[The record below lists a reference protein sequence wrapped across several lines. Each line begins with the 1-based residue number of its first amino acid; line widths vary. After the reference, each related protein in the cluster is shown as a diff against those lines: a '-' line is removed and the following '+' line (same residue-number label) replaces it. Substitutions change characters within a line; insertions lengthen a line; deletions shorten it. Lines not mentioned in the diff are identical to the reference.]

1 MSSEKEKAVRLYR
14 TISLIVAFSLVA
26 ISVLLLVLEKPANQ
40 SSINL
45 ILVLTATALF
55 SGAVTAIVFN
65 SLSLQESDQ
74 QLNLA
79 LERVL
84 REVFRPLRSTI
95 EDTAIS
101 GYRWNTH
108 IIAPQPADPFPDYA
122 IQLIRFGY
130 TRKTLPETARIVCL
144 ASMDDDALAPF
155 QDPDRYLMRWQVD
168 DTLDPSD
175 PNVFTPLALKVDDR
189 QIDPKIHSKEIPGT
203 STKVCEYHYR
213 IPREIRH
220 RERNRIEVTVST
232 RKYFADTQ
240 ITFKTILFATVTDA
254 EFSCT
259 VDSSIK
265 CRQLSVAA
273 NTSGLGPRGELSI
286 GQTYPG
292 PGPYGAV
299 AAHARYAYPLQAG
312 TSVTFY
318 VDRERLNKP

>member
-1 MSSEKEKAVRLYR
+1 MSTEKERAVRLYR

-26 ISVLLLVLEKPANQ
+26 ISILLLVLKKPANE

-45 ILVLTATALF
+45 VLVLTANALF

-65 SLSLQESDQ
+65 SLSLHESDQ

-84 REVFRPLRSTI
+84 REVFLPLRSTI
-95 EDTAIS
+95 EDNAIS

-108 IIAPQPADPFPDYA
+108 ITAPQSSDPLPDYA
-122 IQLIRFGY
+122 IQLIRFCY
-130 TRKTLPETARIVCL
+130 TRKTLPKTAQIVCL

-155 QDPDRYLMRWQVD
+155 QDPNRYLMRWQVD

-175 PNVFTPLALKVDDR
+175 TNVFVPLALKVDN
-189 QIDPKIHSKEIPGT
+189 QLIVPKTHTKEVRGT
-203 STKVCEYHYR
+203 RVCEYHYR
-213 IPREIRH
+213 IPREVRQ
-220 RERNRIEVTVST
+220 RERNRIEVAVST

-240 ITFKTILFATVTDA
+240 ITSKINLFTTVTDA

-259 VDSSIK
+259 IDSSIK
-265 CRQLSVAA
+265 IRQLSVAA
-273 NTSGLGPRGELSI
+273 NTSGLGPRGEVSTGL
-286 GQTYPG
+286 TYPG
-292 PGPYGAV
+292 SYGTV

-318 VDRERLNKP
+318 IDRERVPIRQ